1 MNDPQ
6 TVFTRP
12 LRVAEISSGGRSVKI
27 TANAQECAAVAS
39 LLHLPAVA
47 TLEAQLE
54 VTPFGKEGAAV
65 SGTIRAR
72 VTQTC
77 VATSED
83 FDTDVEAP
91 VSIRY
96 STDGID
102 PNAEVDLEEML
113 ASLDAEDPP
122 DLLVDGRIDLGAI
135 ITEFLALTLDPYP
148 RKPGTEF
155 AGLADEAGSSA
166 FAALS
171 ALKKTKDE

>member
-1 MNDPQ
+1 MSDPQ
-6 TVFTRP
+6 PVFSRP
-12 LRVAEISSGGRSVKI
+12 LRVAEIPSGGRSVRI
-27 TANAQECAAVAS
+27 TANVQECAAVAA

-47 TLEAQLE
+47 SLEAQLE
-54 VTPFGKEGAAV
+54 MSPFGKDGAAV

-83 FDTDVEAP
+83 FETDIEAP

-135 ITEFLALTLDPYP
+135 ITEFLALALDPYP

-155 AGLADEAGSSA
+155 AAPAEETGSSA

-171 ALKKTKDE
+171 ALKKTKD